1 MTEGA
6 RDARAPVIAITGATS
21 GIGRAAVEEL
31 ARRGARLVLLVRD
44 RERGETVA
52 RELSGSAGG
61 FPRPAVVDCD
71 LASLASVARAAS
83 EIERLTDRLDAL
95 VNNAGLIAPRRT
107 LTVDG
112 LELTFQVNHLSHFL
126 LTRLLEPLLAVARG
140 RVVTVASDAHRAA
153 WRGIDFDD
161 LTFERRFTPFGAYAV
176 SKLANIMFTYAH
188 ARRAEPLGVTSNA
201 LHPGMVRTGF
211 GRDGWGVWGLLWDL
225 FAPKVSPSEGADTAV
240 YLALEPGV
248 AGTTGRYFYRR
259 RPIRSSAASYD
270 FEAQERLWEVSGA
283 LVAAAGIRL

>member
-6 RDARAPVIAITGATS
+6 GDARARVVAITGATS
-21 GIGRAAVEEL
+21 GIGRAAVQGL
-31 ARRGARLVLLVRD
+31 AHRGTRLVLLVRD
-44 RERGETVA
+44 KQRGEVVA
-52 RELSGSAGG
+52 RELSGSVRGL
-61 FPRPAVVDCD
+61 PRPAVVDCD

-83 EIERLTDRLDAL
+83 EVEQLTDRLDVL
-95 VNNAGLIAPRRT
+95 INNAGLIAPRRT

-126 LTRLLEPLLAVARG
+126 LTRLLEVLLAAARG
-140 RVVTVASDAHRAA
+140 RVVMVASDAHRAA

-176 SKLANIMFTYAH
+176 SKLANIMFAYAY
-188 ARRAEPLGVTSNA
+188 ARRAEPLGITSNA

-211 GRDGWGVWGLLWDL
+211 GRDGWGVWGLLWDRL
-225 FAPKVSPSEGADTAV
+225 APKVSPSEGADTVV
-240 YLALEPGV
+240 YLALEPGL

-259 RPIRSSAASYD
+259 RPVRSSAASYD
-270 FEAQERLWEVSGA
+270 VEAQERLWEVSEA
-283 LVAAAGIRL
+283 LVAAAGIHL